1 MHMTRLLAACL
12 LVAGLSQLS
21 VGRAE
26 ACIKFDRA
34 AEMALIDDAI
44 AAKTTSDPKKAVLRA
59 LRKEM
64 VVFREKQSQ
73 TSDDILQHHWLTTE
87 ALKLLG
93 KERIVWQGSDEAD
106 DTPGTKTR
114 RTKSAAIPAQ
124 PSCG

>member
-1 MHMTRLLAACL
+1 MRMTRLLAACL
-12 LVAGLSQLS
+12 LAAALSQLS
-21 VGRAE
+21 AGRAE

-44 AAKTTSDPKKAVLRA
+44 AAPKTADPTRAVLRA
-59 LRKEM
+59 IRKEIL
-64 VVFREKQSQ
+64 VFHSKTSL

-87 ALKLLG
+87 ALKLIG

-106 DTPGTKTR
+106 SVPVKSR
-114 RTKSAAIPAQ
+114 VKSAAKAQ